1 MNYTWNV
8 IQIGKRDVTNINGD
22 VLTDAVVY
30 VEWQK
35 TATDT
40 DGTIAH
46 CTGKTDL
53 DLSNTGVGDFIAFE
67 SVTKDNLITWVEA
80 ALGGQTQAI
89 NKTLNKKLDAKRTTT
104 STFDG

>member
-8 IQIGKRDVTNINGD
+8 IQIGKRDVTNTSGD

-40 DGTIAH
+40 DGTVAR

-53 DLSNTGVGDFIAFE
+53 DLSSTSAGDFVAFE

-80 ALGGQTQAI
+80 ALGDQTQAI
-89 NKTLNKKLDAKRTTT
+89 NKTLNKKLDAKRTTA